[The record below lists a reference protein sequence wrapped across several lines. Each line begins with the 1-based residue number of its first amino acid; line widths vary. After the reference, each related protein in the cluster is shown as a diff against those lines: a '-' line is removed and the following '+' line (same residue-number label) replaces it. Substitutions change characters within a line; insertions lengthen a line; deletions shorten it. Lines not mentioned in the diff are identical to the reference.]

1 MIATQTRPLEQ
12 ILAHMEGENA
22 IFILGCAGC
31 PEGCETGGEEQLA
44 RLTQEL
50 EGAGKTVTGRASVDF
65 LCNKSLVAL
74 RLMRHLQQVAQ
85 ADALLVVSCGVGVQA
100 TAAVI
105 DKMVHPALNSVY
117 LGGFQGLWRGSERC
131 AECGECL
138 LDYTGGICPITACTK
153 GLLHGA
159 CGGSDKG
166 RCEIDP
172 NIECGW
178 TKIYERLKA
187 LGRLDVLRRLA
198 PERDYQKMTPSAE
211 LRQRRLYA
219 LEREAEAKPAP
230 AAAKA
235 A

>member
-1 MIATQTRPLEQ
+1 MIASEIKPIEE
-12 ILAHMEGENA
+12 ILGHMEGEQR

-44 RLTQEL
+44 RFTEQL
-50 EGAGKTVTGRASVDF
+50 EAAGKAVVGRANVDF

-74 RLMRHLQQVAQ
+74 RLMRHLPQVAQ
-85 ADALLVVSCGVGVQA
+85 ADSLLVVSCGVGVQA
-100 TAAVI
+100 TAAII

-117 LGGFQGLWRGSERC
+117 LGGFQGLWRGAERC
-131 AECGECL
+131 AECGVCL

-166 RCEIDP
+166 KCEVNP

-178 TKIYERLKA
+178 TRIYERLKSIN
-187 LGRLDVLRRLA
+187 RLDLLRKRA
-198 PERDYQKMTPSAE
+198 PERDYQKMLPTAE
-211 LRQRRLYA
+211 TRQKRLYA
-219 LEREAEAKPAP
+219 VERQG
-230 AAAKA
+230 
-235 A
+235 

>member
-1 MIATQTRPLEQ
+1 MIASEIKPTDE
-12 ILAHMEGENA
+12 ILSHMDGETS

-31 PEGCETGGEEQLA
+31 PEGCDTGGEEQLA
-44 RLTQEL
+44 RFEEEL
-50 EGAGKTVTGRASVDF
+50 EAAGKTVVGRASVDF

-74 RLMRHLQQVAQ
+74 RLMRHLGEVAQ

-153 GLLHGA
+153 SLLHGS

-166 RCEIDP
+166 KCEIDP
-172 NIECGW
+172 DIDCGW
-178 TKIYERLKA
+178 TRISERLKA
-187 LGRLDVLRRLA
+187 IGRLDILKRLP
-198 PERDYQKMTPSAE
+198 PERDYQKMIPSAE
-211 LRQRRLYA
+211 LRQKSIYA
-219 LEREAEAKPAP
+219 LEREV
-230 AAAKA
+230 
-235 A
+235 

>member
-1 MIATQTRPLEQ
+1 MIASEIKPMEE
-12 ILAHMEGENA
+12 ILSHMEGESR

-44 RLTQEL
+44 RFQEQL
-50 EGAGKTVTGRASVDF
+50 EAAGKTVVGRTNVDF

-74 RLMRHLQQVAQ
+74 RLMRHLAQVAQ
-85 ADALLVVSCGVGVQA
+85 AEALLVVSCGVGVQA
-100 TAAVI
+100 TAGAI

-131 AECGECL
+131 AECGVCL

-166 RCEIDP
+166 KCEVSPD
-172 NIECGW
+172 IECGW
-178 TKIYERLKA
+178 TRIYERLRA
-187 LGRLDVLRRLA
+187 IGRLDILRRLA
-198 PERDYQKMTPSAE
+198 PERDYQKMMPAPE
-211 LRQRRLYA
+211 LRRRSIYA
-219 LEREAEAKPAP
+219 LEREAQ
-230 AAAKA
+230 
-235 A
+235 